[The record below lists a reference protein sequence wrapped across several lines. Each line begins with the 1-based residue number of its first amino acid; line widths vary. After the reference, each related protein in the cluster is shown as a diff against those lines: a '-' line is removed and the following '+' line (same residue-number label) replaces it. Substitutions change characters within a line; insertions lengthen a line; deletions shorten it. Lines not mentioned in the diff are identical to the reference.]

1 MAAHAHVSTFNMPT
15 QARANRSF
23 MRRLLDAIMDSRRR
37 AAEQF
42 LAEYDRAHK
51 DDRKG
56 VVVARNTSRKYQ
68 RMSPED

>member
-1 MAAHAHVSTFNMPT
+1 MPT

-23 MRRLLDAIMDSRRR
+23 MRRLLDAIMDSRRH

-51 DDRKG
+51 DDLAAHQG
-56 VVVARNTSRKYQ
+56 
-68 RMSPED
+68 E

>member
-1 MAAHAHVSTFNMPT
+1 MAAHAQVSTFNMSA

-23 MRRLLDAIMDSRRR
+23 MRRLLDAIMDSRRH

-51 DDRKG
+51 DDLAAHQG
-56 VVVARNTSRKYQ
+56 
-68 RMSPED
+68 E

>member
-15 QARANRSF
+15 QARANHSF

-51 DDRKG
+51 DDLPAQQDLG
-56 VVVARNTSRKYQ
+56 
-68 RMSPED
+68 E